1 MNSFSKIIA
10 GTMTWGLWGQRLD
23 TQAMVRL
30 IHQVIDT
37 GITSFD
43 HADLYGDYTNE
54 TDFGRAWSQTGVARD
69 QVQLISKCG
78 IAHVCP
84 QRPFEIKHYNYNQEY
99 IVSACEATLEALQTD
114 YLDLYLLHR
123 PSPLLDPEQV
133 VLAVDKLLQSGKI
146 KSFGLSNFTPTQ
158 VELIQKYCGVSTN
171 QIEISLTRRDA
182 LYNGQLDQCLKD
194 QITPMAWSPLG
205 DLVRTNAVIPDAL
218 TGALEEIASAR
229 GLTSAQVALAWLA
242 KHPAG
247 IVPVVGSTRPER
259 LAQAMEAMETTLT
272 LTEWFTLTEAATGKP
287 CP

>member
-23 TQAMVRL
+23 TQAMGRL

-54 TDFGRAWSQTGVARD
+54 TDFGRAWSQTGIPRD

-84 QRPFEIKHYNYNQEY
+84 QRPFEVKHYNYSQEY
-99 IVSACEATLEALQTD
+99 IVSACEATLKALQTD

-133 VLAVDKLLQSGKI
+133 VAAVDTLLQSGKI
-146 KSFGLSNFTPTQ
+146 KSFGLSNFTPPQ
-158 VELIQKYCGVSTN
+158 VDLIQKYCGVSAN
-171 QIEISLTRRDA
+171 QIEISLTMRDA

-205 DLVRTNAVIPDAL
+205 DLVRSNAVIPDAL
-218 TGALEEIASAR
+218 TRALEEVAAAR
-229 GLTSAQVALAWLA
+229 GLTTAQIALAWLA

>member
-23 TQAMVRL
+23 TQAMGRL

-37 GITSFD
+37 GITTFD

-54 TDFGRAWSQTGVARD
+54 TDFGRAWSQTGIPRD

-84 QRPFEIKHYNYNQEY
+84 QRPFEVKHYNYSQEY
-99 IVSACEATLEALQTD
+99 IVSACEATLKALQTD

-133 VLAVDKLLQSGKI
+133 VLAVDTLLQSGKI
-146 KSFGLSNFTPTQ
+146 KSFGLSNFTPPQ
-158 VELIQKYCGVSTN
+158 VDLIQKYCGVSAN
-171 QIEISLTRRDA
+171 QIEISLTMRDA

-205 DLVRTNAVIPDAL
+205 DLVRSNAVIPDAL
-218 TGALEEIASAR
+218 TRALEEVASAR
-229 GLTSAQVALAWLA
+229 GLTTAQIALAWLA

>member
-1 MNSFSKIIA
+1 
-10 GTMTWGLWGQRLD
+10 MTWGLWGQRLD
-23 TQAMVRL
+23 TQAMGRL

-54 TDFGRAWSQTGVARD
+54 TDFGRAWSQTGIPRD

-84 QRPFEIKHYNYNQEY
+84 QRPFEVKHYNYSQEY
-99 IVSACEATLEALQTD
+99 IVSACEATLKALQTD

-133 VLAVDKLLQSGKI
+133 VVAVDTLLQSGKI
-146 KSFGLSNFTPTQ
+146 KSFGLSNFTPPQ
-158 VELIQKYCGVSTN
+158 VDLIQKYCGVSAN
-171 QIEISLTRRDA
+171 QIEISLTMRDA

-205 DLVRTNAVIPDAL
+205 DLVRSNAVIPDAL
-218 TGALEEIASAR
+218 TRALEEVAAAR
-229 GLTSAQVALAWLA
+229 GLTTAQIALAWLA

>member
-1 MNSFSKIIA
+1 
-10 GTMTWGLWGQRLD
+10 MTWGLWGQRLD
-23 TQAMVRL
+23 TQAMGRL

-54 TDFGRAWSQTGVARD
+54 TDFGRAWSQTGIPRD

-84 QRPFEIKHYNYNQEY
+84 QRPFEVKHYNYSQEY
-99 IVSACEATLEALQTD
+99 IVSACEATLKALQTD

-133 VLAVDKLLQSGKI
+133 VLAVDTLLQSGKI
-146 KSFGLSNFTPTQ
+146 KSFGLSNFTPPQ
-158 VELIQKYCGVSTN
+158 VDLIQKYCGVSAN
-171 QIEISLTRRDA
+171 QIEISLTMRDA

-205 DLVRTNAVIPDAL
+205 DLVRSNAVIPDAL
-218 TGALEEIASAR
+218 TRALEEVAAAR
-229 GLTSAQVALAWLA
+229 GLTTAQIALAWLA

-259 LAQAMEAMETTLT
+259 LAQAMEAIETTLT

>member
-1 MNSFSKIIA
+1 
-10 GTMTWGLWGQRLD
+10 MTWGLWGQRLD
-23 TQAMVRL
+23 TQAMGRL

-54 TDFGRAWSQTGVARD
+54 TDFGRAWSQTGIPRD

-84 QRPFEIKHYNYNQEY
+84 QRPFEVKHYNYSQEY
-99 IVSACEATLEALQTD
+99 IVSACEATLKALQTD

-133 VLAVDKLLQSGKI
+133 VMAVDTLLQSGKI
-146 KSFGLSNFTPTQ
+146 KSFGLSNFTPPQ
-158 VELIQKYCGVSTN
+158 VDLIQKYCGVSAN
-171 QIEISLTRRDA
+171 QIEISLTMRDA

-205 DLVRTNAVIPDAL
+205 DLVRSNAVIPDAL
-218 TGALEEIASAR
+218 TRALEEVAAAR
-229 GLTSAQVALAWLA
+229 GLTTAQIALAWLA

>member
-1 MNSFSKIIA
+1 
-10 GTMTWGLWGQRLD
+10 MTWGLWGQRLD
-23 TQAMVRL
+23 TQAMGRL

-54 TDFGRAWSQTGVARD
+54 TDFGRAWSQTGIPRD

-84 QRPFEIKHYNYNQEY
+84 QRPFEVKHYNYSQEY
-99 IVSACEATLEALQTD
+99 IVSACEATLKALQTD

-133 VLAVDKLLQSGKI
+133 VLAVDTLLQSGKI
-146 KSFGLSNFTPTQ
+146 KSFGLSNFTPPQ
-158 VELIQKYCGVSTN
+158 VDLIQKYCGVSAN
-171 QIEISLTRRDA
+171 QIEISLTMRDA

-205 DLVRTNAVIPDAL
+205 DLVRSNAVIPDAL
-218 TGALEEIASAR
+218 TRALEEVAAAR
-229 GLTSAQVALAWLA
+229 GLTTAQIALAWLA

>member
-1 MNSFSKIIA
+1 
-10 GTMTWGLWGQRLD
+10 MTWGLWGQRLD
-23 TQAMVRL
+23 TQAMGRL

-54 TDFGRAWSQTGVARD
+54 TDFGRAWSQTGIPRD

-84 QRPFEIKHYNYNQEY
+84 QRPFEVKHYNYSQEY
-99 IVSACEATLEALQTD
+99 IISACEATLKALQTD

-133 VLAVDKLLQSGKI
+133 VVAVDTLLQSGKI
-146 KSFGLSNFTPTQ
+146 KSFGLSNFTPPQ
-158 VELIQKYCGVSTN
+158 VDLIQKYCGVSAN
-171 QIEISLTRRDA
+171 QIEISLTMRDA

-205 DLVRTNAVIPDAL
+205 DLVRSNAVIPDAL
-218 TGALEEIASAR
+218 TRALEEVAAAR
-229 GLTSAQVALAWLA
+229 GLTTAQIALAWLA